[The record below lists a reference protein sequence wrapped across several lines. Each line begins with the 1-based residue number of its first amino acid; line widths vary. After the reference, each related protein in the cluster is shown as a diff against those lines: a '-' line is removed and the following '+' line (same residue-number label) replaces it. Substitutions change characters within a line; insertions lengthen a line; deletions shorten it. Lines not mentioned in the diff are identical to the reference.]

1 MKTAQLY
8 LFLFLASIILCG
20 VTGWAAGYMYVKH
33 GLAFGWV
40 LLAVGVGAVLLMD
53 WKGGRDEQA

>member
-8 LFLFLASIILCG
+8 FFLFLASIILG
-20 VTGWAAGYMYVKH
+20 GGTGWAAGYMYVKH

-40 LLAVGVGAVLLMD
+40 LLAAMAGAVLLWD
-53 WKGGRDEQA
+53 AKGGRNV

>member
-8 LFLFLASIILCG
+8 FFLFLASIILGG

-53 WKGGRDEQA
+53 WKGGCDEQV

>member
-8 LFLFLASIILCG
+8 FFLFLASIILGC

-53 WKGGRDEQA
+53 WKGGRDEQV

>member
-8 LFLFLASIILCG
+8 FFLFLASIILG
-20 VTGWAAGYMYVKH
+20 GGSGWAAGYMYVKH
-33 GLAFGWV
+33 GIAFGWV

-53 WKGGRDEQA
+53 WKDGCDEQV